1 MPNHL
6 SILGIIHTAISIIAI
21 LLAFYALVQKGKINP
36 SQDAGR
42 LYVIFTVIS
51 CVTALPIMKTGH
63 PTPGHLL
70 AIIILVL
77 LPLAVY
83 VRSMRLFRRKA
94 DYIQTV
100 LMSTTLFLSLIP
112 AVNETLTRLPPNEP
126 LATGPDSFI
135 VQIILL
141 VLFILY
147 ITGIAYQVLKIRA
160 RKRIYK
166 KSGNILDIG

>member
-21 LLAFYALVQKGKINP
+21 ILAFYALAQKGKINP

-42 LYVIFTVIS
+42 LYAIFTVIACITS
-51 CVTALPIMKTGH
+51 LPIMETGH

-77 LPLAVY
+77 LPLAIY

-112 AVNETLTRLPPNEP
+112 AVNETLTRLPPEDP

-135 VQIILL
+135 VRIILL

-147 ITGIAYQVLKIRA
+147 ITGIAYQVLKIKA
-160 RKRIYK
+160 RKRIFK
-166 KSGNILDIG
+166 KSGNIIDVG

>member
-1 MPNHL
+1 
-6 SILGIIHTAISIIAI
+6 
-21 LLAFYALVQKGKINP
+21 
-36 SQDAGR
+36 
-42 LYVIFTVIS
+42 
-51 CVTALPIMKTGH
+51 MKTGH

-160 RKRIYK
+160 RKKIYK
-166 KSGNILDIG
+166 KSGNIIDMG